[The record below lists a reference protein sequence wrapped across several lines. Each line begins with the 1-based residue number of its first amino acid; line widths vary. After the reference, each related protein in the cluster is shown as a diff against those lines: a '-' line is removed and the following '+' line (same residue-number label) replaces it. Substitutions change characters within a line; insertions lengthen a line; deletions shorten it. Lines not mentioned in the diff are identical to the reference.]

1 MLEFFKEIYASVKSN
16 FSEIVKN
23 YYIGAFIFSWLT
35 INWKF
40 GLTILFSE
48 SKIEERIDKA
58 GFYLTTDKCLT
69 LPFIVSVSIC
79 LLLPIINMI
88 IAYAQRNP
96 NKYLRG
102 ESHTIKVNRLQ
113 NEIETETLRAERD
126 IAYHKKSVSESLE
139 VQTLQ
144 AQIQESKDISSKL
157 SEENSALTEQLSN
170 VNNQLSI
177 YTQDVE
183 NLKKQLVKSEAANE
197 TLERNTR
204 KLQAETINLRT
215 MLDDTKVILDEK
227 RKELEENQNRSK
239 MERDSFSAELS
250 QWRYKNEELLKEMD
264 KLKSEHKKGA
274 AGIGLGERVQI
285 KKN

>member
-16 FSEIVKN
+16 SSEIVKN
-23 YYIGAFIFSWLT
+23 YIGAFIFSWLT

-102 ESHTIKVNRLQ
+102 
-113 NEIETETLRAERD
+113 
-126 IAYHKKSVSESLE
+126 
-139 VQTLQ
+139 
-144 AQIQESKDISSKL
+144 
-157 SEENSALTEQLSN
+157 
-170 VNNQLSI
+170 
-177 YTQDVE
+177 
-183 NLKKQLVKSEAANE
+183 
-197 TLERNTR
+197 
-204 KLQAETINLRT
+204 
-215 MLDDTKVILDEK
+215 
-227 RKELEENQNRSK
+227 
-239 MERDSFSAELS
+239 
-250 QWRYKNEELLKEMD
+250 
-264 KLKSEHKKGA
+264 G
-274 AGIGLGERVQI
+274 
-285 KKN
+285 

>member
-16 FSEIVKN
+16 SSEIVKN

-102 ESHTIKVNRLQ
+102 
-113 NEIETETLRAERD
+113 
-126 IAYHKKSVSESLE
+126 
-139 VQTLQ
+139 
-144 AQIQESKDISSKL
+144 
-157 SEENSALTEQLSN
+157 
-170 VNNQLSI
+170 
-177 YTQDVE
+177 
-183 NLKKQLVKSEAANE
+183 
-197 TLERNTR
+197 
-204 KLQAETINLRT
+204 
-215 MLDDTKVILDEK
+215 
-227 RKELEENQNRSK
+227 
-239 MERDSFSAELS
+239 
-250 QWRYKNEELLKEMD
+250 
-264 KLKSEHKKGA
+264 G
-274 AGIGLGERVQI
+274 
-285 KKN
+285 